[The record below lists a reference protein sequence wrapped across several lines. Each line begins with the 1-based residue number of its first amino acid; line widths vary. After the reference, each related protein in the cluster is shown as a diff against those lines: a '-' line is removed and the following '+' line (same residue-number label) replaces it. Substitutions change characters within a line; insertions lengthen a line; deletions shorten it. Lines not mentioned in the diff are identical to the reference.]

1 MPLHALIKIHIAL
14 SLIFATLCQKTHC
27 PADITSVS
35 VSFKKDLRGFHIRN
49 LHELPA
55 VGGLVVHVGQQA

>member
-35 VSFKKDLRGFHIRN
+35 VSFKKDLRGLRN